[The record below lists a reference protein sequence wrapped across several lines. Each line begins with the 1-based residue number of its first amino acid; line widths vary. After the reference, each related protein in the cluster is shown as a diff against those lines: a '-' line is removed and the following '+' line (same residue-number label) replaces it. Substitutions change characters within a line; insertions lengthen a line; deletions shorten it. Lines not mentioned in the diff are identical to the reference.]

1 MKIGLYLAYPPHSR
15 EFSLKQEG
23 LGRYVSSLLE
33 AFVKKGHEVTIA
45 CPPWSI
51 GTIQELLESV
61 NIDKN
66 NVEFLYPK
74 AGNVWLNWY
83 YKKSKKKKKDKDNKC
98 KTAVLKFS
106 DNLVISILL
115 IKNYFMLLAL
125 GIIGA
130 VFMLIVFP
138 VVLLFTLI
146 WKVYSF
152 LCRIIKLCVKKE
164 NLKEEMRKVPFL
176 SEIHCHFRN
185 ILSSERIKE
194 LLRYDNAKQII
205 RAIDG
210 MKEPADVW
218 YCPMAF
224 WPEFNEISG
233 IKVTCAPDL
242 VTTEF
247 ATNFSVDKLS
257 ENTENVRKTI
267 KGGTY
272 FITYSEYLKNSLLIN
287 TFGKAVD
294 NIGVIPHAVN
304 NTRRYIDVTKCFNKN
319 GFDYDVN
326 LKYAKGIL
334 RGLADIN
341 TTSYMRGT
349 DIEGGI
355 DFTDIKYIFYASQLR
370 GNKNMLT
377 LVKAYEYMLREKNV
391 KVKLFLTC
399 NLHDNKMVQKY
410 ILEHRLQ
417 YDILTFHGCT
427 NPQLSALYKCAEL
440 SVNPTL
446 YEGGFP
452 FTFGEGMSVGTPS
465 VMGRIP
471 QVLEGIGNYDFD
483 CCLFDPYSY
492 KDMAEKIIYG
502 LEHREELYKL
512 QKPLFDE
519 MMERTWENVGEEYI
533 KVFQRF
539 VEKNRERDVVV

>member
-15 EFSLKQEG
+15 KFSLKQEG

-33 AFVKKGHEVTIA
+33 AFIKKGHDVTIA

-61 NIDKN
+61 NIDKDS
-66 NVEFLYPK
+66 VEFLYPK
-74 AGNVWLNWY
+74 AANIWLDWY
-83 YKKSKKKKKDKDNKC
+83 YKKSKKKKKEKKFRF
-98 KTAVLKFS
+98 KTAVLNFS
-106 DNLVISILL
+106 DSLVISVVLL
-115 IKNYFMLLAL
+115 KNYFILFVLA
-125 GIIGA
+125 IIGA
-130 VFMLIVFP
+130 VLFLSVLPFA
-138 VVLLFTLI
+138 LLFILI
-146 WKVYSF
+146 WKIYSIF
-152 LCRIIKLCVKKE
+152 CRIMKRFVKKE
-164 NLKEEMRKVPFL
+164 YLKEEMRKVSVL
-176 SEIHCHFRN
+176 SEIYRHFRSV
-185 ILSSERIKE
+185 LSSERIKE
-194 LLRYDNAKQII
+194 LLRYDNAQQII

-224 WPEFNEISG
+224 WPEFNNITG
-233 IKVTCAPDL
+233 TKVTCAPDL

-272 FITYSEYLKNSLLIN
+272 FITYSEYLKNSLLVH
-287 TFGKAVD
+287 TFGKQID
-294 NIGVIPHAVN
+294 NIGVIPHSVN
-304 NTRRYIDVTKCFNKN
+304 DTKRYIDVTKCFNKK

-326 LKYAKGIL
+326 IKYAKGIL
-334 RGLADIN
+334 RSLADIN

-349 DIEGGI
+349 DIESGF
-355 DFTDIKYIFYASQLR
+355 DFTDIQYIFYASQLR
-370 GNKNMLT
+370 GNKNILT

-399 NLHDNKMVQKY
+399 NLHDNKVVQKY
-410 ILEHRLQ
+410 IFDHRLQ

-427 NPQLSALYKCAEL
+427 NPQLSALYKCAAL

-471 QVLEGIGNYDFD
+471 QVLEGIGDYDFD

-512 QKPLFDE
+512 QKPLFDK
-519 MMERTWENVGEEYI
+519 MKERTWEDVGEEYI

-539 VEKNRERDVVV
+539 VEMDRERDVAL